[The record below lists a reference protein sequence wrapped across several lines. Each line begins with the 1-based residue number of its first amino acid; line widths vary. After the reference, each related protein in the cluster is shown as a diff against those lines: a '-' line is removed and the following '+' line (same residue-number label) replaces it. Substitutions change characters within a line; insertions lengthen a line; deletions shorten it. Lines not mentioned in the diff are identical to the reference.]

1 MRSTERTRLAPAE
14 RRGAI
19 VSAALGV
26 LDGGAGNDGAGPP
39 VAAVAHSAGISEALV
54 YHYFP
59 TKADLYAAAVATCL
73 AERAERVEGAW
84 AGLTGA
90 PAREHMRIAVEAHLD
105 HVAAHPAAWA
115 HTLSALGTEGAPAA
129 AARQAARQ
137 TYLEAVTRLL
147 PPDSRPQR
155 AYALAG
161 HVAVLDGVARHWVER
176 GLPAHERDPLPTL
189 VIDALQG
196 TLGDWGG

>member
-19 VSAALGV
+19 VAAALSV
-26 LDGGAGNDGAGPP
+26 LDDGAGDEGAGPP
-39 VAAVAHSAGISEALV
+39 VAAVARRAGISEALV

-59 TKADLYAAAVATCL
+59 TKADLFAAAVATRL
-73 AERAERVEGAW
+73 AERAERVAGAW
-84 AGLTGA
+84 AGINGA
-90 PAREHMRIAVEAHLD
+90 PAREYMRIAVEAHLD
-105 HVAAHPAAWA
+105 HVAAHPSAWS
-115 HTLSALGTEGAPAA
+115 HTLGTLGSEAAPAR
-129 AARQAARQ
+129 AARQAARAD
-137 TYLEAVTRLL
+137 YLEAVALHL
-147 PPDSRPQR
+147 QPDPRPQR

-161 HVAVLDGVARHWVER
+161 HVAVLDGVAHHWVER

-196 TLGDWGG
+196 SLGDWGR